1 MVVSFLLAGV
11 GLRCLGRGGAEWG
24 PLVGRASQ
32 TLGSPP
38 PGIGVFCFAAR
49 ATHFRPPPL
58 PPSFQEPSFR
68 AGKLVVLG
76 RHVPLRE
83 RHVARLA
90 AGRVPLDVPVGAV
103 QPPVFG
109 VQEPIFFPKLS
120 VPLQRL
126 EPGVV
131 AESAPAPAE
140 EQVPVPEAPPE
151 EVQALLALLL
161 AQPVALSRPP
171 LPGQALRSAR
181 EVPPLAVAAPLPQP
195 VPLAGTL
202 VLPTGLRA
210 GAGAALLR
218 LRPHLVPG
226 GSPQSEGLVQVQVQV
241 QVAEP
246 HPFSPERER

>member
-1 MVVSFLLAGV
+1 M
-11 GLRCLGRGGAEWG
+11 
-24 PLVGRASQ
+24 
-32 TLGSPP
+32 
-38 PGIGVFCFAAR
+38 
-49 ATHFRPPPL
+49 
-58 PPSFQEPSFR
+58 
-68 AGKLVVLG
+68 
-76 RHVPLRE
+76 
-83 RHVARLA
+83 ARLA

-126 EPGVV
+126 EPDVV
-131 AESAPAPAE
+131 AESAPAPAPAE

-246 HPFSPERER
+246 HPFSPERERSHGAVRNSKSQCSKSFRNSQL

>member
-1 MVVSFLLAGV
+1 MPGARGRRVGAAGGAGKPDFGVATAWNRSFLL
-11 GLRCLGRGGAEWG
+11 CG
-24 PLVGRASQ
+24 P
-32 TLGSPP
+32 
-38 PGIGVFCFAAR
+38 AAR

-241 QVAEP
+241 AEP

>member
-11 GLRCLGRGGAEWG
+11 GLMPGARGRRVGAAGGAGKPDFGVATAWNRSFLLYG
-24 PLVGRASQ
+24 P
-32 TLGSPP
+32 
-38 PGIGVFCFAAR
+38 AAR
-49 ATHFRPPPL
+49 ATHFRPP

-131 AESAPAPAE
+131 AESAPAE

>member
-1 MVVSFLLAGV
+1 M
-11 GLRCLGRGGAEWG
+11 
-24 PLVGRASQ
+24 
-32 TLGSPP
+32 
-38 PGIGVFCFAAR
+38 
-49 ATHFRPPPL
+49 
-58 PPSFQEPSFR
+58 
-68 AGKLVVLG
+68 
-76 RHVPLRE
+76 
-83 RHVARLA
+83 ARLA
-90 AGRVPLDVPVGAV
+90 AGRVPLDVQVGAV

-131 AESAPAPAE
+131 AESAPAE

-226 GSPQSEGLVQVQVQV
+226 GSPQSEGLGQVRVQV

-246 HPFSPERER
+246 HPFSPERERSNGAVRNSKSQCSKSFRNSQL